1 MKTIKNMTADQLR
14 KSILQL
20 AIQGKLVK
28 QDPKDEPAS
37 VLVDKIYEEKKKLIA
52 EGKIKKE
59 KVESRILKGD
69 DNRYYEK
76 IGKETKDITDELPFE
91 IPESW
96 EWIRLKNLSMYLY
109 SGKTPKYTNIPNDN
123 LIIGQAANNGI
134 KIDYNFAKYGT
145 NDFFECMPNFYF
157 LKKYDVLLNTLGN
170 GTIGRSGIFID
181 DKTNVLTDGH
191 LFVMR
196 NLYKETSFF
205 LRYFLLLMRTEI
217 EKSSTGTTN
226 QIFLSMSTVGNYSIP
241 LPPLHEQQRIIE
253 RIEQIEPLL
262 QQYDKLEKQLT
273 KLENEITDKLKK
285 SILQY
290 AIEGK
295 LVKQDPNDEP
305 ASVLLERIKAEKEKL
320 IKEGKIKRDK
330 NECFIYQGDDKNYY
344 EKLPIGW
351 TFCKLNDLGIY
362 KKGPFGSSLT
372 KSMFVS
378 AETQNAIKVYEQKNA
393 IYKDCQLGNY
403 YITYNKYLEMKSF
416 EVFTNDFIVSC
427 AGTIGEIYQLPQN
440 SPKGIIN
447 QALMKITL
455 YINDISEMFKI
466 LLGNALLSL
475 SKEAKGTAIKNIPP
489 FDILKNYIIM
499 LPPLKEQSLII
510 NKLNYL
516 SNLLNV

>member
-37 VLVDKIYEEKKKLIA
+37 VLVEKIYAEKKKLIA

-59 KVESRILKGD
+59 KVESRIFKGD

-76 IGKETKDITDELPFE
+76 IGKETKDITDKLPFE
-91 IPESW
+91 IPENW

-330 NECFIYQGDDKNYY
+330 NESFIYQGDDKNYY
-344 EKLPIGW
+344 DQLPINWSKTSLKKICEVYGGKRIPAGEKFEL
-351 TFCKLNDLGIY
+351 TPTTHKYIRVKDMKDQTVIGCTYISDRIFKIISKYTINYNDI
-362 KKGPFGSSLT
+362 
-372 KSMFVS
+372 
-378 AETQNAIKVYEQKNA
+378 
-393 IYKDCQLGNY
+393 
-403 YITYNKYLEMKSF
+403 YIT
-416 EVFTNDFIVSC
+416 V
-427 AGTIGEIYQLPQN
+427 AGTIGTVGIVPDKFDGANLTENADKLIS
-440 SPKGIIN
+440 SPLIN
-447 QALMKITL
+447 KQWFLL
-455 YINDISEMFKI
+455 YLQSE
-466 LLGNALLSL
+466 LSQRQFQDATTKVGQPKL
-475 SKEAKGTAIKNIPP
+475 AIKRIEELI
-489 FDILKNYIIM
+489 IL
-499 LPPLKEQSLII
+499 LPPLAEQQRIV
-510 NKLNYL
+510 NKVERLF
-516 SNLLNV
+516 NVL